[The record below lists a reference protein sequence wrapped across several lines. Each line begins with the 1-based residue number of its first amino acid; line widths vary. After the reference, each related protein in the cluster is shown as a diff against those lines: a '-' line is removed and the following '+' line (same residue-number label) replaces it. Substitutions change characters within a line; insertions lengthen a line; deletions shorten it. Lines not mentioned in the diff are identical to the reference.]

1 MAEIKVLFFLLKI
14 YWLRT
19 EMYSSWF
26 PKIDFAAGASQ
37 RANPHI
43 PAVYLCMIQL
53 HNLNARSTLNF

>member
-37 RANPHI
+37 RANASHTCR
-43 PAVYLCMIQL
+43 VSL
-53 HNLNARSTLNF
+53 HDPIT